1 MAGLVPGIHV
11 FNAVPIFKTWMAGTS
26 PAMTSRG
33 NVMSD
38 LIKSTRDGAVATIT
52 IDRPGDGNVLTLDM
66 LRALTATIRTAAA
79 SDAKVIALRSTG
91 ADFCRGRESKG
102 GPANPTALVMRDQ
115 VLQPILDVYAALN
128 DAPQPTVCAVQGAA
142 LGFGCAMAT
151 ACDVTIAA
159 DNATF
164 KLPEMTHNLPPTL
177 AISALMPKVPRKALA
192 WMVYAMPELDAQT
205 ALQIG
210 IVSAVVPLAKLE
222 DALAETLKTMTAR
235 SPAALVAVKDYLRSA
250 PMMEPRGAAAYG
262 AALLSG
268 VLTSAEH

>member
-1 MAGLVPGIHV
+1 
-11 FNAVPIFKTWMAGTS
+11 
-26 PAMTSRG
+26 
-33 NVMSD
+33 MSD
-38 LIKSTRDGAVATIT
+38 LIRSSSEGASASVT

-66 LRALTATIRTAAA
+66 LRALTTALRSAAA
-79 SDAKVIALRSTG
+79 SDAKVIVLRATG

-115 VLQPILDVYAALN
+115 VLQPILDVYAAIN

-159 DNATF
+159 DNAVF

-177 AISALMPKVPRKALA
+177 AISALMTKVPRKALA
-192 WMVYAMPELDAQT
+192 WMVYAMPEINANT

-210 IVSAVVPLAKLE
+210 IVSAVVPLAKL
-222 DALAETLKTMTAR
+222 DGAVAETLKTMTAR

-268 VLTSAEH
+268 VLTSAGH

>member
-1 MAGLVPGIHV
+1 MRPQEPHQ
-11 FNAVPIFKTWMAGTS
+11 
-26 PAMTSRG
+26 
-33 NVMSD
+33 MSD
-38 LIKSTRDGAVATIT
+38 VIRTSRDGAVAAIT
-52 IDRPGDGNVLTLDM
+52 IDRAAEGNVLTTDM
-66 LRALTATIRTAAA
+66 LRALTAAIKSAAA

-91 ADFCRGRESKG
+91 ADFCRGRDPKG
-102 GPANPTALVMRDQ
+102 GPTNPTALALRDQ

-192 WMVYAMPELDAQT
+192 WMVYAMPQIDAAT

-210 IVSAVVPLAKLE
+210 IVSAVAPLARL
-222 DALAETLKTMTAR
+222 DAAVAETLATMTSR
-235 SPAALVAVKDYLRSA
+235 STAALVAVKDYLRSA
-250 PMMEPRGAAAYG
+250 PTMESRG
-262 AALLSG
+262 
-268 VLTSAEH
+268 

>member
-1 MAGLVPGIHV
+1 
-11 FNAVPIFKTWMAGTS
+11 
-26 PAMTSRG
+26 
-33 NVMSD
+33 MSD
-38 LIKSTRDGAVATIT
+38 LIRSARDCAVTTIT
-52 IDRPGDGNVLTLDM
+52 IDRPSDGNILTLDM
-66 LRALTATIRTAAA
+66 LRALTAAIKSAAA

-91 ADFCRGRESKG
+91 ADFCRGRDPKG

-205 ALQIG
+205 ALQTG
-210 IVSAVVPLAKLE
+210 IVSAVVPLAKLD
-222 DALAETLKTMTAR
+222 DALTETLKTMTTR
-235 SPAALVAVKDYLRSA
+235 SPAALNAVKEYLRSA
-250 PMMEPRGAAAYG
+250 PVMEPRGAAAYG
-262 AALLSG
+262 VALLSG
-268 VLTSAEH
+268 VLTSAGH